1 MNGLVED
8 SSEQVGRNGPVA
20 ARRGWA
26 LPILAA
32 RIWREIS
39 VLDPAYFAL
48 VMATGIVSNTLFLE
62 GEHAL
67 SDLLLAVNLFAYPLL
82 WLLTGL
88 RAARFPRAIGA
99 DLINPRR
106 VFLFFTAVAATDV
119 LGMSIGLRGFT
130 TIALVMWLFAFALWF
145 TLIYLGFGVLMLRNK
160 AGDADVAEGA
170 WLNAI
175 VGTQSLVIV
184 GGAVALPALRIA
196 PQAFVL
202 LPMLWG
208 IGLILYGIFVALLS
222 YRFFFAELEGRMTP
236 RRPCGSSWALRRLAS
251 TRARYCVARGGATPF
266 LRSLQPFL
274 GGVTLATWALG
285 WLLVD
290 SASAVC
296 SVFWNHGV
304 HPQIEI
310 GYTPMLWS
318 IRFSSGHVCRGDAA
332 FVREL
337 RPFRR
342 SRSLSWAM
350 TWVALAAWCATGVG
364 SDRRLAAERADDIW
378 SRATV
383 RGCYFRPWRGK
394 RRLIAV
400 WLRRICVSEKWS
412 RHKRRGSAG
421 N

>member
-1 MNGLVED
+1 MRCFVARHGGPLNRLHGKLD
-8 SSEQVGRNGPVA
+8 SSMLIGSTVCICVELSRAVPLCEAVGINERPYGRFKRTSRLQRFGCRAP
-20 ARRGWA
+20 RRGPA
-26 LPILAA
+26 ILAV

-39 VLDPAYFAL
+39 VLDPAYFSL
-48 VMATGIVSNTLFLE
+48 VMATGIVSNSLFLE

-82 WLLTGL
+82 WLLTGP

-99 DLINPRR
+99 DLVNPRR

-130 TIALVMWLFAFALWF
+130 TIALVMWLFAFALWL

-160 AGDADVAEGA
+160 PGDADVAEGA

-222 YRFFFAELEGRMTP
+222 YRFFFAELRPDDATP
-236 RRPCGSSWALRRLAS
+236 PLWIVMGAAAISVNAGVILLTS
-251 TRARYCVARGGATPF
+251 GGATPF

-274 GGVTLATWALG
+274 GGVTLATCAWASWWIPLLLLLG
-285 WLLVD
+285 LWK
-290 SASAVC
+290 
-296 SVFWNHGV
+296 HGV
-304 HPQIEI
+304 HRRSI

-318 IRFSSGHVCRGDAA
+318 IVFPLGMYSAA
-332 FVREL
+332 TL
-337 RPFRR
+337 RLSEVAAIPALA
-342 SRSLSWAM
+342 SLSWAM
-350 TWVALAAWCATGVG
+350 IWVALAAWCA
-364 SDRRLAAERADDIW
+364 
-378 SRATV
+378 
-383 RGCYFRPWRGK
+383 P
-394 RRLIAV
+394 
-400 WLRRICVSEKWS
+400 
-412 RHKRRGSAG
+412 
-421 N
+421 